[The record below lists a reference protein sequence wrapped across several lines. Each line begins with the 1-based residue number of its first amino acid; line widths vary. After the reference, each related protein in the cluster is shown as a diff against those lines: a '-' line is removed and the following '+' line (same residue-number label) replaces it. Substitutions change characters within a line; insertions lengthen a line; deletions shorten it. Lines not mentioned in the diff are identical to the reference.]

1 MIVII
6 LLLFDWI
13 NSSRRVILWSI
24 KIIRHR
30 LPIRF
35 GLLRLRINISFF
47 SISLVIR
54 YWLVDQVT
62 AVLLYLRHLLV
73 EDMRI
78 CSLVIKNG
86 DWLMGMELMSAVMGF
101 GERRRRY
108 GLIIVIKIWKW
119 KEGKVSLKLEI
130 FYLLSQ

>member
-6 LLLFDWI
+6 LLLFDWM

-30 LPIRF
+30 LPIRS

-62 AVLLYLRHLLV
+62 AVLLYLRRLLV